1 MGLSAYFY
9 DGSVDIMVVNIRITR
24 LILWHTLLG
33 MALFAGCQSLYY
45 KTMEGFGYQ
54 KRDLLVS
61 RVQDARDAQQ
71 EAKTQF
77 QTALEKFKTV
87 TDFRGGELEAK
98 YEKLNAEFKGCE
110 SKAQAVHKRIQDVEE
125 VAEALFDEW
134 KSELKEY
141 TNASLRASSQRKL
154 DQTKKQYAQLIGAMK
169 RAEAKI
175 TPVLSAFR
183 DQVLFLKHNLN
194 AQAIASIQKELTSVE
209 VDIASLIKD
218 MEASISEADTFIKT
232 MTKE

>member
-1 MGLSAYFY
+1 MARIIIVPSAFL
-9 DGSVDIMVVNIRITR
+9 R
-24 LILWHTLLG
+24 LTIVAALLT
-33 MALFAGCQSLYY
+33 GCQSLYF
-45 KTMEGFGYQ
+45 KTLEGLGYQ
-54 KRDLLVS
+54 KRELLVD

-71 EAKTQF
+71 EAKAQF
-77 QTALEKFKTV
+77 QTALEKFRTV
-87 TDFRGGELEAK
+87 IDFRGGELEAK
-98 YEKLNAEFKGCE
+98 YEKINVEFERCEARAE
-110 SKAQAVHKRIQDVEE
+110 AVHKRIQDVED

-134 KSELKEY
+134 KSELKQY
-141 TNASLRASSQRKL
+141 TNENLRRSSQRKL
-154 DQTKKQYAQLIGAMK
+154 DQTKKQYSQLIGAMK
-169 RAEAKI
+169 RAEVKI

-218 MEASISEADTFIKT
+218 MEASITEADTFIKT